1 MAAPAVLQTSREHEL
16 ETLFELGRGG
26 MGTAYLARALGAGGF
41 ERLVVIKRL
50 GLEVSGMEGALER
63 FVAEARVA
71 ARLHHVN
78 IVGTHQIDRDAVGP
92 YIVLDYI
99 EGGSLDELIEAAELR
114 GERLPV
120 PVVLRIAEDALAGL
134 QAVHEA
140 TDPVGRPLRI
150 LHRDVSIQ
158 NVLVGVRDGVAR
170 LSDFGVAKSALSV
183 TQTNPGSVVGKV
195 LYLPPEYL
203 RGDPVGPTFD
213 IYALGITLWM
223 SLTGVEP
230 WPDLDDMEL
239 ARAIAF
245 DGVPSLE
252 GLVDVAPEVRALV
265 ERACERDPN
274 KRFQSA
280 REMAIAIERWERQC
294 GWVATHAEVAACVE
308 RLLGDKL
315 RARREEVARH
325 VAAPPEARR
334 PSLHRLPRPQA
345 VKTRAVPKS
354 HTVELRVPPA
364 ALPPSDLEE
373 VLPARRPRWRV
384 PLAIGAAV
392 GILTP
397 AAWAFLRYGPVRP
410 VASPIPAIVAPIAPA
425 LLPSIPSPPLRPA
438 TSSTAS
444 LTNVALPAPTT
455 GSLASV
461 TLQPHGAMAL
471 GEPTATVS
479 AEPTVTVLGE
489 PEDSATEEPSDG
501 STTAEPLTTASPD
514 PLGLKRLAPPGPMRL
529 PREPASAPAT
539 TSTPIRARNPYR

>member
-1 MAAPAVLQTSREHEL
+1 MTAAPVWRTSREHEL

-134 QAVHEA
+134 HAVHEA
-140 TDPVGRPLRI
+140 TDPVGRPLHI

-265 ERACERDPN
+265 ERACERDPH

-315 RARREEVARH
+315 RARREEVARL
-325 VAAPPEARR
+325 VAAPPESRR
-334 PSLHRLPRPQA
+334 RSLHRLPRP
-345 VKTRAVPKS
+345 KTHAVPKS
-354 HTVELRVPPA
+354 HMEELRVLPA
-364 ALPPSDLEE
+364 ALAPSPDREE
-373 VLPARRPRWRV
+373 VLPALRPRWRV

-397 AAWAFLRYGPVRP
+397 AAWAFLRYGPVRSVARP
-410 VASPIPAIVAPIAPA
+410 VPAIIAPIAPA
-425 LLPSIPSPPLRPA
+425 LLPSIPSPPLEPA
-438 TSSTAS
+438 PSSTAS
-444 LTNVALPAPTT
+444 LTNVASPTPPT
-455 GSLASV
+455 GSFASV
-461 TLQPHGAMAL
+461 TLQPRGAMAL

-489 PEDSATEEPSDG
+489 PDIASGEPSDSAT
-501 STTAEPLTTASPD
+501 AEPRTTVSPD
-514 PLGLKRLAPPGPMRL
+514 PLGLKRLAPPGPMRS
-529 PREPASAPAT
+529 PRQTSSVPAT
-539 TSTPIRARNPYR
+539 ANNTPIRAKNPYR